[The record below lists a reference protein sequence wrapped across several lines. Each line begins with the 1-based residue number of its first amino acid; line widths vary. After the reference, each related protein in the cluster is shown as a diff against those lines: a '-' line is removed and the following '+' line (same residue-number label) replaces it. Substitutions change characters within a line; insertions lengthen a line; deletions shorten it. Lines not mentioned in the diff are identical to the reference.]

1 MVKELASCLDICVSL
16 IARTDIS
23 RQSITNTKTKP
34 WKLFPGEIKAVMAV
48 FLLLQE
54 TCIPSKELGGIILN
68 TENNHE
74 YFKDPNN

>member
-1 MVKELASCLDICVSL
+1 MVKELASYSDICVSL

-34 WKLFPGEIKAVMAV
+34 RKLFPGEIKAVTAV

-54 TCIPSKELGGIILN
+54 TCIPSKELRGKILN
-68 TENNHE
+68 TENNE
-74 YFKDPNN
+74 YFKDPTN